1 MARRGNENLARR
13 GNGNLAEQGVMMG
26 ASLLFPRRLVRPL
39 SRRGPQGRQ
48 IAPSPMHWSWLSR
61 PRPSCPRVSALPSW
75 LAFLPLPAPL
85 PSHPHLHL
93 GLRLAHL
100 WHMEFFKIILQS
112 TGGVEGGRTFKV
124 TCKICFLSRRLV
136 FQRGVLRAIIKRGG
150 ELHAA
155 AS

>member
-1 MARRGNENLARR
+1 
-13 GNGNLAEQGVMMG
+13 
-26 ASLLFPRRLVRPL
+26 
-39 SRRGPQGRQ
+39 
-48 IAPSPMHWSWLSR
+48 
-61 PRPSCPRVSALPSW
+61 
-75 LAFLPLPAPL
+75 
-85 PSHPHLHL
+85 
-93 GLRLAHL
+93 
-100 WHMEFFKIILQS
+100 MEFFKIILQS